1 MNKMGFGRDRMRV
14 RQVDNALDL
23 FELFARDKRPLT
35 LTIIADELGMPKSSV
50 FNLIETLLAR
60 GLIYETRQR
69 GGYYPTPRLHEIAT
83 SIMEGDVFLQR
94 IHGEMED
101 LARSAGE
108 TVLLASRQGAEVLY
122 IDVVEA
128 ASPIRYF
135 ARCGERRPLYTTSTG
150 KAILTSYDPQER
162 ARILEQ
168 VDFVR
173 HQATTFTDA
182 GKLMEELDAAVAR
195 GWTEDRAE
203 FTPDVMGIGVP
214 LVHGTRRFGLA
225 IAGPLYRMDYQREEL
240 ATKLRAAAERM
251 QRIMENADH

>member
-1 MNKMGFGRDRMRV
+1 MRV

-50 FNLIETLLAR
+50 FNLIDTLLSR

-94 IHGEMED
+94 IHGALEE
-101 LARSAGE
+101 LAEATGE
-108 TVLLASRQGAEVLY
+108 TVLLAARQGAEVIY
-122 IDVVEA
+122 IDVVES

-150 KAILTSYDPQER
+150 KAILTSYDKAER

-173 HQATTFTDA
+173 HQETTFTDA
-182 GKLMEELDAAVAR
+182 GKLLAELDAAVAR

-214 LVHGTRRFGLA
+214 LAHGARRFGLA
-225 IAGPLYRMDYQREEL
+225 IAGPLYRMEYQRDVL
-240 ATKLRAAAERM
+240 AAKLNAAAEKM
-251 QRIMENADH
+251 QRIMENSETEMI